1 MNPQGGAGISGL
13 ERLFTIPKID
23 TAMRI
28 GERESCHVHSSST
41 RLITTLPSC
50 PSSSGSENVI
60 MTGSVDWGR
69 LMETVARELLGEPN
83 ARLSSPARGHL
94 RYGSHGSMSIHI
106 PPHPHAGQ
114 WYDFEACT
122 GGGLIGFVAHVQ
134 GMTREE
140 AIHWLRDRGHLGT
153 PYTRLPAIGQPDY
166 QDHPRAQK
174 PMQRPIPIDSRQ
186 GEALRR
192 LAQGLWG
199 ASEPLPMLPESPAGR
214 WRDNRNLWRSGHSWP
229 ANLRGLPADAL
240 RQGWRISPGVAGAI
254 VAPLATVDDWQETWP
269 TSPEPAAIHLV
280 AIDNDGYKAWA
291 WESRDKT
298 RLNMLPDMP
307 RAPAWVIGASP
318 DGLGQA
324 VVVEGVADAL
334 GVASRVAATVIATT
348 NVGAMQASAE
358 NGLGEVLARWE
369 QVMVYADDDRRP
381 DRKGAPPGLR
391 GGAALRRAI
400 QAAGGTAEVRHLP
413 GGKDAADWAAANPFL
428 PLDED
433 ACATYAQ
440 SLREMHPQW
449 PRWEIA
455 RRASIETTTEE
466 VTHS

>member
-1 MNPQGGAGISGL
+1 MHVREQ
-13 ERLFTIPKID
+13 
-23 TAMRI
+23 
-28 GERESCHVHSSST
+28 ESCHVQSSST
-41 RLITTLPSC
+41 HLITTRTC
-50 PSSSGSENVI
+50 PSSAGSANGI
-60 MTGSVDWGR
+60 MTFSVDWGR
-69 LMETVARELLGEPN
+69 LMERVARELLGEPN
-83 ARLSSPARGHL
+83 ARLSRPARGDL

-106 PPHPHAGQ
+106 PPHPRAGQ

-122 GGGLIGFVAHVQ
+122 GGGVIGLVAHVQ

-140 AIHWLRDRGHLGT
+140 AIHWLRKQGHLGI
-153 PYTRLPAIGQPDY
+153 PYTRLPAIGKPDN
-166 QDHPRAQK
+166 QDHPRA
-174 PMQRPIPIDSRQ
+174 QRPIPIDSRQ
-186 GEALRR
+186 GESLRR
-192 LAQGLWG
+192 LAQRLWG
-199 ASEPLPMLPESPAGR
+199 ASEPLPLLAESPAGR
-214 WRDNRNLWRSGHSWP
+214 WRDDRNLWRSGHPWP
-229 ANLRGLPADAL
+229 ANLRWLPADAL

-269 TSPEPAAIHLV
+269 TSPEPVAIHLV

-334 GVASRVAATVIATT
+334 GVASRVAATIIATT
-348 NVGAMQASAE
+348 NLGAIQASAE
-358 NGLGEVLARWE
+358 NGLGEVLARWK

-413 GGKDAADWAAANPFL
+413 GGKDGADWAAANPFL
-428 PLDED
+428 CLDED
-433 ACATYAQ
+433 AFTTYEQA
-440 SLREMHPQW
+440 LREMHPQW
-449 PRWEIA
+449 PSWEIA
-455 RRASIETTTEE
+455 RRASIETTKQEGNP
-466 VTHS
+466 S